1 MRSRKRSAR
10 FQWKKGNEKVWEGGE
25 EQGVLPLSFHSLELG
40 AAGFL

>member
-1 MRSRKRSAR
+1 MEKRKRES
-10 FQWKKGNEKVWEGGE
+10 WEGGE